1 MKGITSGD
9 VIIIAQSKSCGAAAA
24 ASIVSITIAKPTSL
38 RTINTQVCIVAL
50 IPKSITLASVML
62 HKKR

>member
-24 ASIVSITIAKPTSL
+24 SIVSIMIAKRTSL

-50 IPKSITLASVML
+50 IPRSITLASVML
-62 HKKR
+62 VHGD

>member
-9 VIIIAQSKSCGAAAA
+9 VIIFAQSKSCGTAA

-50 IPKSITLASVML
+50 IPRSITLASVML
-62 HKKR
+62 VHGD